1 MTSIRIAQTA
11 SKGREVFRQIL
22 TLRTEV
28 EKAVLGLG
36 KRAHNARMAL
46 SLLYRKPIINAGDVE
61 QALSVST
68 PTANALINALVQL
81 GILTEITGQQ
91 RWRSYAFKRYL
102 NLFLS

>member
-1 MTSIRIAQTA
+1 MS
-11 SKGREVFRQIL
+11 REDAAIN
-22 TLRTEV
+22 TLL
-28 EKAVLGLG
+28 EKANRALGELNAFSLIVPD

-61 QALSVST
+61 QALSAST